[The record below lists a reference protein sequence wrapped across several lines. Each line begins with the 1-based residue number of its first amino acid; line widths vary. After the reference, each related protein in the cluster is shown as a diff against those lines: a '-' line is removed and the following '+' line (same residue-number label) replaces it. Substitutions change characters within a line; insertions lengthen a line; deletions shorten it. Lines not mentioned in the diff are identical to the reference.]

1 MGVGWCG
8 RDVDE
13 ARESFPFVRNVSLL
27 GLRALGAEILGILL
41 AGAGAGAGEG
51 ERIWR
56 GELGRL
62 SPRGEEGRLRARLIA
77 LSSSTLLQTNI
88 SVYSGILLGATSQK

>member
-13 ARESFPFVRNVSLL
+13 ARESFPFVRDVSLL
-27 GLRALGAEILGILL
+27 GLRAVGAENLGILL
-41 AGAGAGAGEG
+41 GGAGEGEG